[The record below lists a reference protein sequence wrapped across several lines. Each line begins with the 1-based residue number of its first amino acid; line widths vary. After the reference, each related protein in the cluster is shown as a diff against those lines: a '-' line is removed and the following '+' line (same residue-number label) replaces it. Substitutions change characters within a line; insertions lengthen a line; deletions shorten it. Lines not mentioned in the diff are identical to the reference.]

1 MANVQWTFAPASA
14 RPWMAGQDAA
24 PWKGYVTMDADV
36 AIVGGGLVGASVA
49 IGLAGTS
56 LSVALIEPAP
66 PPDAPARWDER
77 CIAINHASRCILESF
92 GVWPALAETAA
103 PIRSTHISE
112 RGRFGVAR
120 FDAADA
126 DIDALGHN
134 VPVAR
139 LGSLLWQRAQQ
150 TGCALYAPARMRDFR
165 LDGQRV
171 ELTLDDDR
179 RIAARLVVAADGM
192 HSPLRERL
200 GIGAQRRDYAQSA
213 IVTAVRTT
221 RAHRGCAYERFTPD
235 GPIALLPKPWAQED
249 RSCSL
254 VWTTPAAQLA
264 ARMTC
269 DDAQF
274 LALAQDAFGER
285 LGRFTELGARQA
297 WPLHRVVSAQLHAAR
312 VVLVGN
318 AAQSLH
324 PVAAQGFNLGLRDAA
339 VLSELLSASGGDPGD
354 TMLLERYAQQRAADR
369 TRIADFTDGIVRL
382 FSNRVPGLRGLR
394 HLGLLALDLAPPL
407 RDAVLWQNLGYAGHA
422 SAAARRR
429 P

>member
-1 MANVQWTFAPASA
+1 MNA
-14 RPWMAGQDAA
+14 RQ
-24 PWKGYVTMDADV
+24 VDV

-92 GVWPALAETAA
+92 GVWVALAETAA
-103 PIRSTHISE
+103 PILSTHISE

-120 FDAADA
+120 FEAADA
-126 DIDALGHN
+126 GLEALGHN

-139 LGSLLWQRAQQ
+139 LTALLWQRAQQ
-150 TGCALYAPARMRDFR
+150 SGCAMHAPAQLRDFR
-165 LDGQRV
+165 LSAEHA
-171 ELTLDDDR
+171 ELVLDDDR
-179 RIAARLVVAADGM
+179 RIRARLVVAADGM
-192 HSPLRERL
+192 NSPLRARL

-213 IVTAVRTT
+213 IVTAVRTV
-221 RAHRGCAYERFTPD
+221 RPHRGCAYERFTPD
-235 GPIALLPKPWAQED
+235 GPIALLPKPWAQDD
-249 RSCSL
+249 RACSL
-254 VWTTPAAQLA
+254 VWTTPTAQVD
-264 ARMTC
+264 ARMRC

-297 WPLHRVVSAQLHAAR
+297 WPLQRVVSAQLHAAR

-339 VLSELLSASGGDPGD
+339 VLAEILTAHPGDPGD
-354 TMLLERYAQQRAADR
+354 VALLERYAQQRAGDR
-369 TRIADFTDGIVRL
+369 LRIAEFTDGIVRL
-382 FSNRVPGLRGLR
+382 FSN
-394 HLGLLALDLAPPL
+394 LAPPL

-422 SAAARRR
+422 PASARSAS
-429 P
+429 

>member
-1 MANVQWTFAPASA
+1 MLEV
-14 RPWMAGQDAA
+14 
-24 PWKGYVTMDADV
+24 DV

-49 IGLAGTS
+49 LGLADAP

-66 PPDAPARWDER
+66 PRQLAPRWDER
-77 CIAINHASRCILESF
+77 CIALNHASRCILESL
-92 GVWPALAETAA
+92 GVWPALVPTAA
-103 PIRSTHISE
+103 PIASTHISE

-120 FDAADA
+120 FEAAEA
-126 DIDALGHN
+126 GLEALGHN

-139 LGSLLWQRAQQ
+139 LGALLWQRAQAS
-150 TGCALYAPARMRDFR
+150 GCALHAPARLRDFQ
-165 LDGQRV
+165 LSGEHV

-179 RIAARLVVAADGM
+179 RVRAGVVIAADGM
-192 HSPLRERL
+192 DSPLRERL

-213 IVTAVRTT
+213 IVTAVRTA
-221 RAHRGCAYERFTPD
+221 RPHRGCAYERFTPD

-249 RSCSL
+249 RTCSL
-254 VWTTPAAQLA
+254 VWTTPAAQLD
-264 ARMTC
+264 ARMAA

-274 LALAQDAFGER
+274 LGLAQDAFGER
-285 LGRFTELGARQA
+285 LGRFVELGARQA
-297 WPLHRVVSAQLHAAR
+297 WPLQRVVSAQLHAAR

-339 VLSELLSASGGDPGD
+339 VLAELLAAHTGDPGD
-354 TMLLERYAQQRAADR
+354 ATLLERYAQLRSADR
-369 TRIADFTDGIVRL
+369 TRIADFTDGIVRV

-407 RDAVLWQNLGYAGHA
+407 RTAVLWQNLGYAGQA
-422 SAAARRR
+422 PAAARRVS
-429 P
+429 